1 MSGNLFSISPH
12 STLAAKV
19 ANFPE
24 NVYNFNQGDYL
35 TTLMTILLGNSG
47 TGQLKNIQTVA
58 RLGQEIIEFEN
69 LDNILGQIFNMR
81 RNSSEI
87 YSFAS
92 NPFIDQLLQ
101 NNWEEIISK
110 DAKYRERLLG
120 AAEAYQT
127 GANIWAIL
135 TLCEALSGIKF
146 YVVEGWRTPGYG
158 RTGLDQSQ
166 EIVLIPLLDNGGLF
180 VWNQSKK
187 HAILQVIQNII
198 PSNFTIS
205 FGTPNNILTNVP
217 LTGVN
222 INGSEPSSYSE
233 YFYLQPAVTAN
244 GITTPANVPAGAETR
259 YWLINNKQTIAP
271 YFAHIQTEEI
281 VIDQTGNI
289 TSVVSTDVNGQGA
302 PSNSVAQSTLQ
313 VTATFYGAQ

>member
-69 LDNILGQIFNMR
+69 LDNILGQIFSMR

-101 NNWEEIISK
+101 DDWEEIVSK

-120 AAEAYQT
+120 AAEAYQN
-127 GANIWAIL
+127 GATLWAIL

-146 YVVEGWRTPGYG
+146 YVVEGWRTPSYG
-158 RTGLDQSQ
+158 RTGIDHSQ
-166 EIVLIPLLDNGGLF
+166 EIVLMPLLDNNGLF

-187 HAILQVIQNII
+187 HATLQVIQNLI

-205 FGTPNNILTNVP
+205 FGNPQNVLTNVP

-222 INGSEPSSYSE
+222 VNGSEPSSYSE
-233 YFYLQPAVTAN
+233 YFYLQPNVTAN
-244 GITTPANVPAGAETR
+244 GIATPANIPAGSETR
-259 YWLINNKQTIAP
+259 YWLTNNKQVIAP
-271 YFAHIQTEEI
+271 YFAHLQTEEI